1 MSRTRDRLFL
11 SPNWHIDCRL
21 VAELPEDSVVGI
33 RFITYAIS
41 SAIALAVVL
50 FTGWYA
56 YADFNLRNQIEDSTA
71 RLEDGRW
78 DVIEIRRL
86 QHFYETESKK
96 IESAYRE
103 IRTPIM
109 LSDFISEI
117 GRTLPDRT
125 AVDGIDY
132 DDFRIVIRGRLRESS
147 ENSSITLGHYLDTLR
162 ADPLVAPYCSSI
174 NVTDLTRSQDDDQV
188 MNYALTLILKKRSI

>member
-11 SPNWHIDCRL
+11 SQNWHIDCRL
-21 VAELPEDSVVGI
+21 IAELPEDSVVGI
-33 RFITYAIS
+33 RFITYAVS

-56 YADFNLRNQIEDSTA
+56 YADFNLRSQIEDNTA
-71 RLEDGRW
+71 RLEDGHW
-78 DVIEIRRL
+78 DVVEIRRL
-86 QHFYETESKK
+86 QHFYEAESKK

-109 LSDFISEI
+109 ISEFISEI

-125 AVDGIDY
+125 AIDSIDY
-132 DDFRIVIRGRLRESS
+132 DDLRVVVRGRLRESS
-147 ENSSITLGHYLDTLR
+147 ENSSITLGHFLDTLR
-162 ADPLVAPYCSSI
+162 ADALISPYCTTI
-174 NVTDLTRSQDDDQV
+174 NVTDLTRSQEDDQV
-188 MNYALTLILKKRSI
+188 MNYAITMVLKKRSI